1 MEKTKIDKER
11 TWIYSPVNNIVI
23 KVDIKGILLEEQLK
37 EAVRDAV
44 NHYDMLHQKI
54 ILDNEGNAYYQKAEI
69 FEPAIKA
76 MESDWKEVARK
87 QEKYPFAIDKGEFI
101 RFFYSKTETGMTI
114 LIIAHHIAGDGISF
128 TYFVQDILRSISG
141 EKIEYKKLELYNM
154 DNLPREARLRAPITW
169 LIKHMNRMWKKT
181 GNKFNFNDYYN
192 MYDKYWNNRDT
203 LIYTYI
209 LEDKIYDSICR
220 YSKENKISINNMITT
235 ALIRAS
241 GELCDVGIAASIREK
256 GFTGMG
262 NYATG
267 ISVKYQYNEKKNFI
281 ENAET
286 VQKMVYDK
294 LDNGSKQYFLLQF
307 MRSIE
312 PTLIDAIYFNAC
324 CDYNNKTAETFSKM
338 FGYKGNPKGI
348 SITNLTKLPIVTK
361 YGAYEITDFVFVP
374 PLVLNAKRIIGI
386 ASIGKKMVLS
396 LHLNNDAE
404 VDEHRKF
411 FYKAMEYLK
420 SL

>member
-1 MEKTKIDKER
+1 MNKLFKRGEKMEKTKIDKER
-11 TWIYSPVNNIVI
+11 IWIFSPVNNIVI

-54 ILDNEGNAYYQKAEI
+54 ILDDEGNAYYQKSEI
-69 FEPAIKA
+69 FEPTIKP
-76 MESDWKEVARK
+76 MERDWKEVARQ

-101 RFFYSKTETGMTI
+101 RFFYKKTETGMTL

-128 TYFVQDILRSISG
+128 TYFVQDILRSLSG
-141 EKIEYKKLELYNM
+141 EKIEHKKLELYNM
-154 DNLPREARLRAPITW
+154 DNLPRKARLRAPITW
-169 LIKHMNRMWKKT
+169 LIKYMNRMWKKT
-181 GNKFNFNDYYN
+181 GKKFSFNDFYN
-192 MYDKYWNNRDT
+192 MYDKYWNNQDN
-203 LIYTYI
+203 LIYTYN
-209 LEDKIYDSICR
+209 LEEDIYDSIYR
-220 YSKENKISINNMITT
+220 YSKENKITINTIVTT

-241 GELCDVGIAASIREK
+241 GELSDVGMAVNVRED
-256 GFTGMG
+256 GFIGMG

-286 VQKMVYDK
+286 VQKMIYDK
-294 LDNGSKQYFLLQF
+294 LNNASKKYFLLQF

-324 CDYNNKTAETFSKM
+324 CDYNNKTAEIFSKM

-348 SITNLTKLPIVTK
+348 SITNLTKLPIETK
-361 YGAYEITDFVFVP
+361 YGSYEITDFVFVP
-374 PLVLNAKRIIGI
+374 PLVLNAKIIIGI
-386 ASIGKKMVLS
+386 ATIGRKMVLS
-396 LHLNNDAE
+396 LHLNNDA
-404 VDEHRKF
+404 
-411 FYKAMEYLK
+411 
-420 SL
+420 